1 MPARVDRGAL
11 ERAVCLLRSVPASW
25 YAALACIVVL
35 AVIIPSA
42 IAHNAAAAAE
52 AAKQEAAKEKAAT
65 KAEVKTASESEQLE
79 DLQFDLTAASFDEM
93 PTDDGLRLFSLS
105 GLKSPTIASDD
116 FASVEQAIDAIEE
129 QGSAS
134 VVFIDVETGR
144 GISYQPDL
152 VTYGASSFKALY
164 SLYVCEEFIETGD
177 ASLDT
182 HCTVNYSLSPDGFY
196 AGSSYTISSLIEGA
210 ITQSSNNAYGA
221 LRNAFDQEGFDEWV
235 TALGAMDAVYRS
247 DSWFPTYCAR
257 SSARLWTEMLSY
269 ISGGT
274 DTAQWLSDLTSQTA
288 VSFIRDGLEGTG
300 ATVRDKAGW
309 CSDSDPAY
317 NSVSDAGIVEID
329 GKTYIMSILT
339 AMPDSESNREL
350 VGDLARA
357 LLSCREGLD
366 VQDSAEA

>member
-1 MPARVDRGAL
+1 M
-11 ERAVCLLRSVPASW
+11 CLLRSVPASW

-144 GISYQPDL
+144 GISYQP
-152 VTYGASSFKALY
+152 
-164 SLYVCEEFIETGD
+164 I
-177 ASLDT
+177 
-182 HCTVNYSLSPDGFY
+182 
-196 AGSSYTISSLIEGA
+196 
-210 ITQSSNNAYGA
+210 
-221 LRNAFDQEGFDEWV
+221 W
-235 TALGAMDAVYRS
+235 
-247 DSWFPTYCAR
+247 
-257 SSARLWTEMLSY
+257 
-269 ISGGT
+269 
-274 DTAQWLSDLTSQTA
+274 
-288 VSFIRDGLEGTG
+288 
-300 ATVRDKAGW
+300 
-309 CSDSDPAY
+309 
-317 NSVSDAGIVEID
+317 
-329 GKTYIMSILT
+329 
-339 AMPDSESNREL
+339 
-350 VGDLARA
+350 
-357 LLSCREGLD
+357 
-366 VQDSAEA
+366 